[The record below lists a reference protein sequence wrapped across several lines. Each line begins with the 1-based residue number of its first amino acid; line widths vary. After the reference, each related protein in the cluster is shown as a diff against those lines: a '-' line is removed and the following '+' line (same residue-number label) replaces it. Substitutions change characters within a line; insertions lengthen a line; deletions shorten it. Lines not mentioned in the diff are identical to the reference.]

1 MRRRTSL
8 ELMIN
13 IEIQNEHGSWKR
25 YSTVP
30 NEDARIEKALQ
41 AAAAHPLAVDA
52 RAVSVSNRRSKP
64 DRQTGHEAGAE

>member
-1 MRRRTSL
+1 
-8 ELMIN
+8 MIN

-30 NEDARIEKALQ
+30 NDDARIERALQ

-52 RAVSVSNRRSKP
+52 RAVTMSERRSNP
-64 DRQTGHEAGAE
+64 DRQTGA